1 MEKAIFYPF
10 LMFVFSITM
19 VGGWIPTIKLWSQET
34 FRLVIS
40 FCAGILLGA
49 VFFHVLPEISTVL
62 GRQLGYSVMFG
73 FLLIFILEKFI
84 MVHPCEEGE
93 CDYHKIGVAAYVGIG
108 FHSILD
114 GIAIGAGTMMNLSFI
129 IILAVTIHKFPA
141 ALALSSLLVKGK
153 EYSKKKILLSMFI
166 FALATPVGA
175 LVSVFIFQGVDDYVK
190 TKERWKI
197 IKEYFKSKNIG
208 VVASSI
214 VRDKAAWKK
223 FIVDFKIGSW
233 VNGIDIHLNP
243 QTGKEE
249 YYTDFRNTFDVYS
262 TPVVYVLDQQKK
274 IVGKRIP
281 VENLKEFIQYLE
293 TRRK

>member
-19 VGGWIPTIKLWSQET
+19 IGGWIPTIKLWTQET

-73 FLLIFILEKFI
+73 FLLIFVLEKFI

-93 CDYHKIGVAAYVGIG
+93 CDYHKIGVAAYIGIG

-153 EYSKKKILLSMFI
+153 EYTKKKILLSMFI

-175 LVSVFIFQGVDDYVK
+175 LVSVFIFQGVDDYVIATALGVSAGTFLFISIGDLLPTVYEEHEK
-190 TKERWKI
+190 G
-197 IKEYFKSKNIG
+197 YKNLVSLCLGTLVMILSHAL
-208 VVASSI
+208 V
-214 VRDKAAWKK
+214 
-223 FIVDFKIGSW
+223 
-233 VNGIDIHLNP
+233 
-243 QTGKEE
+243 
-249 YYTDFRNTFDVYS
+249 
-262 TPVVYVLDQQKK
+262 
-274 IVGKRIP
+274 
-281 VENLKEFIQYLE
+281 
-293 TRRK
+293 

>member
-1 MEKAIFYPF
+1 MEKAFFYPF

-19 VGGWIPTIKLWSQET
+19 IGGWIPTIKLWTQET

-73 FLLIFILEKFI
+73 FLLIFVLEKFI

-93 CDYHKIGVAAYVGIG
+93 CDYHKIGIAAYIGIG

-129 IILAVTIHKFPA
+129 IILAVTLHKFPA

-153 EYSKKKILLSMFI
+153 EYTKKKILLSMFI

-175 LVSVFIFQGVDDYVK
+175 LVAVFVFQGVDDYVVATALGISAGTFLFISIGDLLPTVYEEHEK
-190 TKERWKI
+190 G
-197 IKEYFKSKNIG
+197 YKNLVSLCLGTLVMILSH
-208 VVASSI
+208 AI
-214 VRDKAAWKK
+214 V
-223 FIVDFKIGSW
+223 
-233 VNGIDIHLNP
+233 
-243 QTGKEE
+243 
-249 YYTDFRNTFDVYS
+249 
-262 TPVVYVLDQQKK
+262 
-274 IVGKRIP
+274 
-281 VENLKEFIQYLE
+281 
-293 TRRK
+293 

>member
-19 VGGWIPTIKLWSQET
+19 IGGWIPTIKLWTQET

-93 CDYHKIGVAAYVGIG
+93 CDYHKIGIAAYIGIG

-129 IILAVTIHKFPA
+129 IILAVTLHKFPA

-153 EYSKKKILLSMFI
+153 EYTKKKILLSMFI

-175 LVSVFIFQGVDDYVK
+175 LVAVFIFQGVDDYVVATALGISAGTFLFISIGDLLPTVYEEHEK
-190 TKERWKI
+190 GYKNLVSLCLGTLVMI
-197 IKEYFKSKNIG
+197 ISHAL
-208 VVASSI
+208 V
-214 VRDKAAWKK
+214 
-223 FIVDFKIGSW
+223 
-233 VNGIDIHLNP
+233 
-243 QTGKEE
+243 
-249 YYTDFRNTFDVYS
+249 
-262 TPVVYVLDQQKK
+262 
-274 IVGKRIP
+274 
-281 VENLKEFIQYLE
+281 
-293 TRRK
+293 

>member
-19 VGGWIPTIKLWSQET
+19 IGGWIPTIKLWSQET

-73 FLLIFILEKFI
+73 FLLIFVLEKFI

-93 CDYHKIGVAAYVGIG
+93 CDYHKIGIAAYIGIG

-129 IILAVTIHKFPA
+129 IILAVTLHKFPA

-153 EYSKKKILLSMFI
+153 EYTKKKILLSMFI

-175 LVSVFIFQGVDDYVK
+175 LVAVFIFQGVDDYVVATALGISAGTFLFISIGDLLPTVYEEHEK
-190 TKERWKI
+190 G
-197 IKEYFKSKNIG
+197 YKNLVSLCLG
-208 VVASSI
+208 TLAMLLPHAI
-214 VRDKAAWKK
+214 V
-223 FIVDFKIGSW
+223 
-233 VNGIDIHLNP
+233 
-243 QTGKEE
+243 
-249 YYTDFRNTFDVYS
+249 
-262 TPVVYVLDQQKK
+262 
-274 IVGKRIP
+274 
-281 VENLKEFIQYLE
+281 
-293 TRRK
+293 

>member
-19 VGGWIPTIKLWSQET
+19 IGGWIPTIKLWSQET

-73 FLLIFILEKFI
+73 FLLIFVLEKFI

-93 CDYHKIGVAAYVGIG
+93 CDYHKIGIAAYIGIG

-129 IILAVTIHKFPA
+129 IILAVTLHKFPA

-153 EYSKKKILLSMFI
+153 EYTKKKILLSMFI

-175 LVSVFIFQGVDDYVK
+175 LGAVFIFQGVDDYVVATALGISAGTFLFISIGDLLPTVYEEHEK
-190 TKERWKI
+190 G
-197 IKEYFKSKNIG
+197 YKNLVSLCLGTLVMILSHAL
-208 VVASSI
+208 V
-214 VRDKAAWKK
+214 
-223 FIVDFKIGSW
+223 
-233 VNGIDIHLNP
+233 
-243 QTGKEE
+243 
-249 YYTDFRNTFDVYS
+249 
-262 TPVVYVLDQQKK
+262 
-274 IVGKRIP
+274 
-281 VENLKEFIQYLE
+281 
-293 TRRK
+293 

>member
-19 VGGWIPTIKLWSQET
+19 IGGWIPTIKLWSQET

-73 FLLIFILEKFI
+73 FLLIFVLEKFI

-93 CDYHKIGVAAYVGIG
+93 CDYHKIGIAAYIGIG

-129 IILAVTIHKFPA
+129 IILAVTLHKFPA

-153 EYSKKKILLSMFI
+153 EYTKKKILLSMFI

-175 LVSVFIFQGVDDYVK
+175 LVSVFIFQGVDDYVVATALGISAGTFLFISIGDLLPTVYEEHEK
-190 TKERWKI
+190 GYKNLVSLCLGTLVMI
-197 IKEYFKSKNIG
+197 ISHAL
-208 VVASSI
+208 V
-214 VRDKAAWKK
+214 
-223 FIVDFKIGSW
+223 
-233 VNGIDIHLNP
+233 
-243 QTGKEE
+243 
-249 YYTDFRNTFDVYS
+249 
-262 TPVVYVLDQQKK
+262 
-274 IVGKRIP
+274 
-281 VENLKEFIQYLE
+281 
-293 TRRK
+293 

>member
-19 VGGWIPTIKLWSQET
+19 IGGWIPTIKLWSQET

-73 FLLIFILEKFI
+73 FLLIFVLEKFI

-93 CDYHKIGVAAYVGIG
+93 CDYHKIGIAAYIGIG
-108 FHSILD
+108 SHSILD

-153 EYSKKKILLSMFI
+153 GYTKKKILLSMFI

-175 LVSVFIFQGVDDYVK
+175 LVSVFIFQGVDDYVVATALGISAGTFLFISIGDLLPTVYEEHEK
-190 TKERWKI
+190 G
-197 IKEYFKSKNIG
+197 YKNLVSLCLGTLVMILSH
-208 VVASSI
+208 AI
-214 VRDKAAWKK
+214 V
-223 FIVDFKIGSW
+223 
-233 VNGIDIHLNP
+233 
-243 QTGKEE
+243 
-249 YYTDFRNTFDVYS
+249 
-262 TPVVYVLDQQKK
+262 
-274 IVGKRIP
+274 
-281 VENLKEFIQYLE
+281 
-293 TRRK
+293 

>member
-19 VGGWIPTIKLWSQET
+19 IGGWIPTIKLWSQEA

-49 VFFHVLPEISTVL
+49 VFFHILPEISTVL

-73 FLLIFILEKFI
+73 FLLIFVLEKFI

-93 CDYHKIGVAAYVGIG
+93 CDYHKIGIAAYVGIG

-153 EYSKKKILLSMFI
+153 EYTKKKILVSMFI

-175 LVSVFIFQGVDDYVK
+175 LVSVFVFQGLDDYVVATALGISAGTFLFISIGDLLPTVYEEHEK
-190 TKERWKI
+190 G
-197 IKEYFKSKNIG
+197 YKNLVSLCLGTLVMILSHAL
-208 VVASSI
+208 V
-214 VRDKAAWKK
+214 
-223 FIVDFKIGSW
+223 
-233 VNGIDIHLNP
+233 
-243 QTGKEE
+243 
-249 YYTDFRNTFDVYS
+249 
-262 TPVVYVLDQQKK
+262 
-274 IVGKRIP
+274 
-281 VENLKEFIQYLE
+281 
-293 TRRK
+293 

>member
-19 VGGWIPTIKLWSQET
+19 IGGWIPTIKLWTQET

-73 FLLIFILEKFI
+73 FLLIFVLEKFI

-93 CDYHKIGVAAYVGIG
+93 CDYHKIGIAAYIGIG

-129 IILAVTIHKFPA
+129 IILAVTLHKFPA

-153 EYSKKKILLSMFI
+153 EYTKKKILLSMFI

-175 LVSVFIFQGVDDYVK
+175 LVAVFIFQGVDDYIVATALGISAGTFLFISIGDLLPTVYEEHEK
-190 TKERWKI
+190 GYKNLVSLCLGTLVMI
-197 IKEYFKSKNIG
+197 ISH
-208 VVASSI
+208 AI
-214 VRDKAAWKK
+214 V
-223 FIVDFKIGSW
+223 
-233 VNGIDIHLNP
+233 
-243 QTGKEE
+243 
-249 YYTDFRNTFDVYS
+249 
-262 TPVVYVLDQQKK
+262 
-274 IVGKRIP
+274 
-281 VENLKEFIQYLE
+281 
-293 TRRK
+293 

>member
-19 VGGWIPTIKLWSQET
+19 IGGWIPTIKLWSQET

-93 CDYHKIGVAAYVGIG
+93 CNYHKVEISAYVGIG
-108 FHSILD
+108 FYSILD

-153 EYSKKKILLSMFI
+153 EYTKKKVLLSMFI

-175 LVSVFIFQGVDDYVK
+175 LVGVFVFQGVDDYVVATALGISAGTFLFISIGDLLPTVYEEHEK
-190 TKERWKI
+190 G
-197 IKEYFKSKNIG
+197 YKNLVSLCLGTLVMILSHAL
-208 VVASSI
+208 V
-214 VRDKAAWKK
+214 
-223 FIVDFKIGSW
+223 
-233 VNGIDIHLNP
+233 
-243 QTGKEE
+243 
-249 YYTDFRNTFDVYS
+249 
-262 TPVVYVLDQQKK
+262 
-274 IVGKRIP
+274 
-281 VENLKEFIQYLE
+281 
-293 TRRK
+293 

>member
-19 VGGWIPTIKLWSQET
+19 IGGWIPTIKLWTQET

-62 GRQLGYSVMFG
+62 GRHLGYSVMFG
-73 FLLIFILEKFI
+73 FLLIFVLEKFI

-93 CDYHKIGVAAYVGIG
+93 CDYHKIGIAAYIGIG

-129 IILAVTIHKFPA
+129 IILAVTLHKFPA

-153 EYSKKKILLSMFI
+153 EYTKKKILLSMFI
-166 FALATPVGA
+166 FALATPIGA
-175 LVSVFIFQGVDDYVK
+175 LVAVFIFQGVDDYVVATALGISAGTFLFISIGDLLPTVYEEHEK
-190 TKERWKI
+190 GYKNLVSLCLGTLVMI
-197 IKEYFKSKNIG
+197 IPHTL
-208 VVASSI
+208 V
-214 VRDKAAWKK
+214 
-223 FIVDFKIGSW
+223 
-233 VNGIDIHLNP
+233 
-243 QTGKEE
+243 
-249 YYTDFRNTFDVYS
+249 
-262 TPVVYVLDQQKK
+262 
-274 IVGKRIP
+274 
-281 VENLKEFIQYLE
+281 
-293 TRRK
+293 

>member
-10 LMFVFSITM
+10 LMFVFLITM
-19 VGGWIPTIKLWSQET
+19 IGGWIPTIKLWSQET

-93 CDYHKIGVAAYVGIG
+93 CDYHKIGIAAYVGIG

-129 IILAVTIHKFPA
+129 IVFAVTIHKFPA

-153 EYSKKKILLSMFI
+153 EYTKKKILLSMFI

-175 LVSVFIFQGVDDYVK
+175 LVAVFIFQGVDDYVVATALGISAGTFLFISIGDLLPTVYEEHEK
-190 TKERWKI
+190 G
-197 IKEYFKSKNIG
+197 YKNLVSLCLGTLVMILSH
-208 VVASSI
+208 AI
-214 VRDKAAWKK
+214 V
-223 FIVDFKIGSW
+223 
-233 VNGIDIHLNP
+233 
-243 QTGKEE
+243 
-249 YYTDFRNTFDVYS
+249 
-262 TPVVYVLDQQKK
+262 
-274 IVGKRIP
+274 
-281 VENLKEFIQYLE
+281 
-293 TRRK
+293 

>member
-19 VGGWIPTIKLWSQET
+19 IGGWLPTIKLWSQET
-34 FRLVIS
+34 FRLIIS

-73 FLLIFILEKFI
+73 FLLIFVLEKFI

-93 CDYHKIGVAAYVGIG
+93 CDYHKIGIAAYVGIG

-114 GIAIGAGTMMNLSFI
+114 GIAIGAGTMMNLSSI

-153 EYSKKKILLSMFI
+153 EYTKKKILISMFI

-175 LVSVFIFQGVDDYVK
+175 LVSVFVFQGVDDYVVATALGISAGTFLFISIGDLLPTVYEEHEK
-190 TKERWKI
+190 G
-197 IKEYFKSKNIG
+197 YKNLVSLCLGTLVMILSHAL
-208 VVASSI
+208 V
-214 VRDKAAWKK
+214 
-223 FIVDFKIGSW
+223 
-233 VNGIDIHLNP
+233 
-243 QTGKEE
+243 
-249 YYTDFRNTFDVYS
+249 
-262 TPVVYVLDQQKK
+262 
-274 IVGKRIP
+274 
-281 VENLKEFIQYLE
+281 
-293 TRRK
+293 

>member
-19 VGGWIPTIKLWSQET
+19 IGGWIPTIKLWSQET

-73 FLLIFILEKFI
+73 FLLIFVLEKFI

-93 CDYHKIGVAAYVGIG
+93 CDYHKIGIAAYIGIG

-129 IILAVTIHKFPA
+129 IILAVTLHKFPA

-153 EYSKKKILLSMFI
+153 EYTKKKILLSMFI

-175 LVSVFIFQGVDDYVK
+175 LVAVFIFQGVDDYVVATALGISAGTFLFISIGDLLPTVYEEHEK
-190 TKERWKI
+190 G
-197 IKEYFKSKNIG
+197 YKNLVSLCLGTLAMILPHA
-208 VVASSI
+208 VV
-214 VRDKAAWKK
+214 
-223 FIVDFKIGSW
+223 
-233 VNGIDIHLNP
+233 
-243 QTGKEE
+243 
-249 YYTDFRNTFDVYS
+249 
-262 TPVVYVLDQQKK
+262 
-274 IVGKRIP
+274 
-281 VENLKEFIQYLE
+281 
-293 TRRK
+293 

>member
-19 VGGWIPTIKLWSQET
+19 IGGWIPTIKLWSQET

-73 FLLIFILEKFI
+73 FLLIFVLEKFI

-93 CDYHKIGVAAYVGIG
+93 CDYHKIGVAAYIGIG

-129 IILAVTIHKFPA
+129 IILAVTLHKFPA

-175 LVSVFIFQGVDDYVK
+175 LVAVFIFQGVDDYIVATALGISAGTFLFISIGDLLPTVYEEHEK
-190 TKERWKI
+190 G
-197 IKEYFKSKNIG
+197 YKNLVSLCLGTLAMILPH
-208 VVASSI
+208 AI
-214 VRDKAAWKK
+214 V
-223 FIVDFKIGSW
+223 
-233 VNGIDIHLNP
+233 
-243 QTGKEE
+243 
-249 YYTDFRNTFDVYS
+249 
-262 TPVVYVLDQQKK
+262 
-274 IVGKRIP
+274 
-281 VENLKEFIQYLE
+281 
-293 TRRK
+293 

>member
-19 VGGWIPTIKLWSQET
+19 IGGWIPTIKLWTQET

-49 VFFHVLPEISTVL
+49 VFFHVLPEISMVL

-73 FLLIFILEKFI
+73 FLLIFVLEKFI

-93 CDYHKIGVAAYVGIG
+93 CDYHKIGVAAYIGIG

-129 IILAVTIHKFPA
+129 IILAVTLHKFPA

-153 EYSKKKILLSMFI
+153 EYTKKKILLSMFI

-175 LVSVFIFQGVDDYVK
+175 LVSVFIFQGVDDYVVATALGISAGTFLFISIGDLLPTVYEEHEK
-190 TKERWKI
+190 G
-197 IKEYFKSKNIG
+197 YKNLVSLCLGTLVMILSH
-208 VVASSI
+208 AI
-214 VRDKAAWKK
+214 V
-223 FIVDFKIGSW
+223 
-233 VNGIDIHLNP
+233 
-243 QTGKEE
+243 
-249 YYTDFRNTFDVYS
+249 
-262 TPVVYVLDQQKK
+262 
-274 IVGKRIP
+274 
-281 VENLKEFIQYLE
+281 
-293 TRRK
+293 

>member
-19 VGGWIPTIKLWSQET
+19 IGGWIPTIKLWSQET

-73 FLLIFILEKFI
+73 FLLIFVLEKFI

-93 CDYHKIGVAAYVGIG
+93 CDYHKIGIAAYIGIG

-129 IILAVTIHKFPA
+129 IILAVTLHKFPA

-153 EYSKKKILLSMFI
+153 EYTKKKILLSMFI

-175 LVSVFIFQGVDDYVK
+175 LVAVFIFQGVDDYVVATALGISAGTFLFISIGDLLPTVYEEHEK
-190 TKERWKI
+190 G
-197 IKEYFKSKNIG
+197 YKNLVSLCLGTLAMILPH
-208 VVASSI
+208 AI
-214 VRDKAAWKK
+214 V
-223 FIVDFKIGSW
+223 
-233 VNGIDIHLNP
+233 
-243 QTGKEE
+243 
-249 YYTDFRNTFDVYS
+249 
-262 TPVVYVLDQQKK
+262 
-274 IVGKRIP
+274 
-281 VENLKEFIQYLE
+281 
-293 TRRK
+293 

>member
-19 VGGWIPTIKLWSQET
+19 IGGWIPTIKLWSQET

-93 CDYHKIGVAAYVGIG
+93 CNYHKVGISAYVGIG

-153 EYSKKKILLSMFI
+153 EYTKKKVLLSMFI

-175 LVSVFIFQGVDDYVK
+175 LVGVFVFQGVDDYVVA
-190 TKERWKI
+190 TALGISAGTFLI
-197 IKEYFKSKNIG
+197 ISIGDLLPTVYEEHEKGYKNLVSLCLGTLVMILSHAL
-208 VVASSI
+208 V
-214 VRDKAAWKK
+214 
-223 FIVDFKIGSW
+223 
-233 VNGIDIHLNP
+233 
-243 QTGKEE
+243 
-249 YYTDFRNTFDVYS
+249 
-262 TPVVYVLDQQKK
+262 
-274 IVGKRIP
+274 
-281 VENLKEFIQYLE
+281 
-293 TRRK
+293 

>member
-19 VGGWIPTIKLWSQET
+19 IGGWIPTIKLWTQET

-73 FLLIFILEKFI
+73 FLLIFVLEKFI

-93 CDYHKIGVAAYVGIG
+93 CDYHKIGIAAYLGIG

-129 IILAVTIHKFPA
+129 IILAVTLHKFPA

-153 EYSKKKILLSMFI
+153 EYTKKKILLSMFI

-175 LVSVFIFQGVDDYVK
+175 LVAVFIFQGVDDYIVATALGISAGTFLFISIGDLLPTVYEEHEK
-190 TKERWKI
+190 GYKNLVSLCLGTLVMI
-197 IKEYFKSKNIG
+197 ISHAL
-208 VVASSI
+208 V
-214 VRDKAAWKK
+214 
-223 FIVDFKIGSW
+223 
-233 VNGIDIHLNP
+233 
-243 QTGKEE
+243 
-249 YYTDFRNTFDVYS
+249 
-262 TPVVYVLDQQKK
+262 
-274 IVGKRIP
+274 
-281 VENLKEFIQYLE
+281 
-293 TRRK
+293 

>member
-19 VGGWIPTIKLWSQET
+19 IGGWIPTIKLWSQET

-93 CDYHKIGVAAYVGIG
+93 CDYHKIGIAAYVGIG

-129 IILAVTIHKFPA
+129 IILAVTLHKFPA
-141 ALALSSLLVKGK
+141 ASGIEQS
-153 EYSKKKILLSMFI
+153 
-166 FALATPVGA
+166 
-175 LVSVFIFQGVDDYVK
+175 
-190 TKERWKI
+190 
-197 IKEYFKSKNIG
+197 IG
-208 VVASSI
+208 
-214 VRDKAAWKK
+214 
-223 FIVDFKIGSW
+223 
-233 VNGIDIHLNP
+233 
-243 QTGKEE
+243 Q
-249 YYTDFRNTFDVYS
+249 
-262 TPVVYVLDQQKK
+262 
-274 IVGKRIP
+274 GKR
-281 VENLKEFIQYLE
+281 VHQKEDFVINVHFCISDS
-293 TRRK
+293 RRSVGRSFCFSRCR

>member
-19 VGGWIPTIKLWSQET
+19 IGGWIPTIKLWSQET

-73 FLLIFILEKFI
+73 FLLIFVLEKFI

-93 CDYHKIGVAAYVGIG
+93 CDYHKIGIAAYIGLG

-129 IILAVTIHKFPA
+129 IILAVTLHKFPA

-153 EYSKKKILLSMFI
+153 EYTKKKILLSMFI

-175 LVSVFIFQGVDDYVK
+175 LVAVFIFQGVDDYVVATALGISAGTFLFISIGDLLPTVYEEHEK
-190 TKERWKI
+190 G
-197 IKEYFKSKNIG
+197 YKNLVSLCLGTLVMILSH
-208 VVASSI
+208 AI
-214 VRDKAAWKK
+214 V
-223 FIVDFKIGSW
+223 
-233 VNGIDIHLNP
+233 
-243 QTGKEE
+243 
-249 YYTDFRNTFDVYS
+249 
-262 TPVVYVLDQQKK
+262 
-274 IVGKRIP
+274 
-281 VENLKEFIQYLE
+281 
-293 TRRK
+293 